1 MIEAESR
8 EQREGRVVVIWPCC
22 VVKESGVR
30 VVKKFCLKEQVS
42 W

>member
-8 EQREGRVVVIWPCC
+8 EQREERVVVIWPCC

-30 VVKKFCLKEQVS
+30 VKISFV
-42 W
+42 

>member
-8 EQREGRVVVIWPCC
+8 EQREERVVVIWPCC

-30 VVKKFCLKEQVS
+30 VKKFCLKEQVS